1 MFPLDDVMRG
11 MGYSWDMG
19 CEGCREEEGVTT
31 QLVSLVNAW
40 TADKPSLELQL
51 ATTNE
56 FTLEFIKSK

>member
-1 MFPLDDVMRG
+1 MRG

-51 ATTNE
+51 DATNE
-56 FTLEFIKSK
+56 FTFDL